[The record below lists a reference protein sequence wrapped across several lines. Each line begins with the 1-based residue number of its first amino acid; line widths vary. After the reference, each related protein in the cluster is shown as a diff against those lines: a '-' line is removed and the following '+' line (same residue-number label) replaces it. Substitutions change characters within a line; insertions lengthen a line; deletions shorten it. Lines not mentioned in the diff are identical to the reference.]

1 MWGSSVESSWKS
13 ERNVM
18 KDRWRDHLP
27 PAIRRPLGR
36 IKSLLFSM
44 LMHMLYPLFARRP
57 IQPGKIVFDNYLG
70 RGYGCN
76 PKYTAQKLIERGGER
91 YDLVW
96 LVSRKHVAHSELPPQ
111 IRPVRH
117 GSLRSYYEYATAQV
131 WVSNY
136 PKMLFVK
143 NGLKKRAGQVFIQ
156 TCHGSLGIKKIDG
169 DVSLFT
175 RDKKWLRAAT
185 AGSEMT
191 DWWISNS
198 DFETNVYKSA
208 FWGVTDEK
216 ILLYGHPRNDIFFN
230 SQMMAHARQKV
241 DGLYKTSGKK
251 LLLYA
256 PTFRNTVVRGQSRI
270 ERHADIFGLDYP
282 ELLAHMQARFGGEW
296 VILVRLHPQVTDMAG
311 EIIPLSNNVIDAT
324 EYMDMQ
330 ELLVSSD
337 CLITDYS
344 SCAFDFMLTRRPV
357 FLYATDIQ
365 EFDTARGFYYPLK
378 ATPFPLAQNNAE
390 LQGNIDAF
398 DETAYLPKVEAFLA
412 EKGCVEDGRAS
423 ERVADLIE
431 SICIPRGGKK
441 SKGAGVESGCVK

>member
-1 MWGSSVESSWKS
+1 M
-13 ERNVM
+13 
-18 KDRWRDHLP
+18 P

-36 IKSLLFSM
+36 IKSLLFRI
-44 LMHMLYPLFARRP
+44 LTHMLYPLFARRP
-57 IQPGKIVFDNYLG
+57 IQAGKIVFDNYLG

-76 PKYTAQKLIERGGER
+76 PKYVAQKLIERGMEE

-96 LVSRKHVAHSELPPQ
+96 LVSPKHMARSELPPR

-136 PKMLFVK
+136 PKMLFVR
-143 NGLKKRAGQVFIQ
+143 NGLKKRPGQVFIQ

-169 DVSLFT
+169 DVALFT
-175 RDKKWLRAAT
+175 RDKRWLRAAM
-185 AGSEMT
+185 AASKMT

-198 DFETNVYKSA
+198 DFETRVYKSA

-216 ILLYGHPRNDIFFN
+216 ALLYGHPRNDLFFDGE
-230 SQMMAHARQKV
+230 MMARARHKV
-241 DGLYKTSGKK
+241 ASAYGTGGKK

-256 PTFRNTVVRGQSRI
+256 PTFRNTVASGKCGS
-270 ERHADIFGLDYP
+270 ELYAGLFKLRYL
-282 ELLAHMQARFGGEW
+282 ELLTHMQARFGGEW
-296 VILVRLHPQVTDMAG
+296 VALVRLHPQIADMTE
-311 EIIPLSNNVIDAT
+311 EIIPLSPDVIDVT

-330 ELLVSSD
+330 ELLAASD

-365 EFDTARGFYYPLK
+365 EYDTVRGFYYPLES
-378 ATPFPLAQNNAE
+378 TPFPLAHDHAE
-390 LQGNIDAF
+390 LLKNIDAF
-398 DETAYLPKVEAFLA
+398 DEAAYLPKVEGFLQ
-412 EKGCVEDGRAS
+412 EKGCVEDGQAS
-423 ERVADLIE
+423 ERVANLIRE
-431 SICIPRGGKK
+431 IVGNGKRI
-441 SKGAGVESGCVK
+441 AG